1 MTKQVQFRKGTTAEH
16 FNFTGAL
23 AEITVDTDKNT
34 AVVHDGTTPGG
45 FELAKARWTFVSG
58 NYTAG
63 TNQKYTVDSTNSPAG
78 FNLTLPTPRAV
89 GDWIWV
95 EDFSNFLSINPINIV
110 SQYSFENGHLV
121 QASSPFIMD
130 VSGASVTFIWNGRLW
145 KIFNN
150 RAS

>member
-58 NYTAG
+58 NFTAG

-130 VSGASVTFIWNGRLW
+130 VSGASVTFIWNGSLW

>member
-34 AVVHDGTTPGG
+34 AVVHDGSTPGG

-58 NYTAG
+58 NYTVG
-63 TNQKYTVDSTNSPAG
+63 TNQKYTVDSQNSPGG

-89 GDWIWV
+89 GDWVWV
-95 EDFSNFLSINPINIV
+95 EDFSNFLSINPINVV
-110 SQYSFENGHLV
+110 SSYDFENGHLV
-121 QASSPFIMD
+121 RASSPFIMD
-130 VSGASVTFIWNGRLW
+130 VSGASVTFIWNGTLW

>member
-1 MTKQVQFRKGTTAEH
+1 MTKQVQFRRGATAEH

-34 AVVHDGTTPGG
+34 AVVHDGSTPGG

-58 NYTAG
+58 NYTVG
-63 TNQKYTVDSTNSPAG
+63 TNQKYTVDSQNSPGG

-89 GDWIWV
+89 GDWVWV
-95 EDFSNFLSINPINIV
+95 EDFSNFLSINPINVV
-110 SQYSFENGHLV
+110 STYDFENGHLV
-121 QASSPFIMD
+121 RADSPFIMD
-130 VSGASVTFIWNGRLW
+130 VSGASVTFIWNGTLW

>member
-1 MTKQVQFRKGTTAEH
+1 MTKQVQFRKGTTAEK

-34 AVVHDGTTPGG
+34 AVVHDGATPGG

-58 NYTAG
+58 NFTAG

-130 VSGASVTFIWNGRLW
+130 VSGASVTFIWNGSLW

>member
-34 AVVHDGTTPGG
+34 AVVHDGATPGG

-58 NYTAG
+58 NFTAG

-89 GDWIWV
+89 GDWKWV

-130 VSGASVTFIWNGRLW
+130 VSGASVTFIWNGTLW

>member
-34 AVVHDGTTPGG
+34 AVVHDGAPPGG

-58 NYTAG
+58 NFTAG

-130 VSGASVTFIWNGRLW
+130 VSGASVTFIWNGTLW

>member
-34 AVVHDGTTPGG
+34 AVVHDGATPGG

-63 TNQKYTVDSTNSPAG
+63 TNQKYTVDSVNSPTG
-78 FNLTLPTPRAV
+78 FTLTLPTPRAV

-95 EDFSNFLSINPINIV
+95 EDFSNFLSIHPINIA
-110 SQYSFENGHLV
+110 SNDDFENGHLV
-121 QASSPFIMD
+121 RASSPFIMD
-130 VSGASVTFIWNGRLW
+130 VSGASVTFIWNGTLW

-150 RAS
+150 RGS

>member
-23 AEITVDTDKNT
+23 AEITVDTEKNT
-34 AVVHDGTTPGG
+34 AVVHDGATPGG

-58 NYTAG
+58 NFTAG
-63 TNQKYTVDSTNSPAG
+63 TNQKYTVDSTNRPAG

-130 VSGASVTFIWNGRLW
+130 VSGASVTFIWNGSLW

-150 RAS
+150 RAC

>member
-34 AVVHDGTTPGG
+34 AVVHDGATPGG

-78 FNLTLPTPRAV
+78 FNLTLPTPRAIGAWV
-89 GDWIWV
+89 WV

-130 VSGASVTFIWNGRLW
+130 VSGASVTFIWNGTLW

>member
-34 AVVHDGTTPGG
+34 AVVHDGATPGG

-58 NYTAG
+58 NFTAG

-89 GDWIWV
+89 GDWIWG

-130 VSGASVTFIWNGRLW
+130 VSGASVTFIWNGTLW